1 MHTNIFSWIRKRQ
14 FTLQLFVA
22 IMVNM
27 MVFSQPLSYAL
38 KNQNKLNRTY
48 FKSSTSNIE
57 SNISLNALSNDIKHY
72 KNNITSTTRVVK
84 SSGVVVVKD
93 ANIIPAI
100 EKQGI
105 IGKSENLPIDELT
118 DNIFSFELK
127 EDVKQ
132 EKEAYL
138 EYELFGLADGSQATK
153 SINDQLA
160 TGGNI
165 IKSNK
170 TWTKVRE
177 RLNPSDIQKGKN
189 FVKFTTFENANY
201 QYMVRNL
208 KMVYEVKKN
217 SNSETIVFNQ
227 QATNSYKGKIAFSG
241 FVTDTSVSK
250 VTVLDNEF
258 PVINGVFEVAV
269 EEKAPN
275 ANLVVSY
282 TNSKGVKTENTIKV
296 NQLLEEPTA
305 VHKNNKTL
313 AVTNKIF
320 EKAKSNTLSFA
331 GATIKVDEAGINDTK
346 NISIAGLR
354 YVDLP
359 TLSPEMVNVTADYYG
374 YRMLPHGNH
383 FNIEKPA
390 KIHLKYDEKKFPTGY
405 TAKDVKTFYFDNE
418 QRKWLALEKDTLLST
433 TQEIVSKT
441 VHFTDFI
448 NGIIKVPESPETGSY
463 TPTSIKDIKA
473 ADPTAGV
480 VSIAPPSPNNMGT
493 LNTSF
498 PIKLPAGRSGMQ
510 PELSVNYNSEGGNGW
525 MGLGWDLS
533 IPGVSLDTRWGA
545 PRYDTSIETEIY
557 SMGGGMLTLKDGAD
571 YTNPHRKDNILRTN
585 NLESDGS
592 KRFYPRIEGSYAK
605 VIRHGSN
612 PTNYWWEVTDKT
624 GNKSFYGGYAGA
636 VVENSVIRT
645 AVVDGN
651 NIAYWGLYRTEDTN
665 GNYVE
670 YKYNDNQIV
679 TLANNAPGNGGKE
692 FYIKEIRYT
701 RHLSEGNNLPEN
713 YYKVTFNRVSG
724 RADVQISVRNGVV
737 QVTKDLLDEIKV
749 EFINNQGLIPN
760 IRSYKFEYSDGLFFK
775 KLLKSIS
782 EYDANGELFYSNTM
796 EYEDKGDDKT
806 TVITNN
812 HFFKNSTTDNW
823 QTPNADGVDGS
834 LILGGLSGAISGEFS
849 KKGSVLGTSQSNGG
863 NGGLYVGFGLCCGGT
878 KNLTAGVS
886 GSYSASTSMG
896 LISFTD
902 INGDGLP
909 DKVFNKNGFKFRPN
923 TGSSFGEPINL
934 PNNFSNI
941 SSSFSSSKSAGVQAN
956 FYAFAGY
963 TYNTSENTTTS
974 YLSDINGDGLVD
986 VINEGQVFFNSTS
999 NAGYLN
1005 NAITFSANSG
1015 VTENPI
1021 SQGTISQNII
1031 NNINVKHIDELKDEN
1046 PQHDIV
1052 KVWIAPKT
1060 GNINITGNVTLD
1072 PVFQSNATSFPSQI
1086 ASFDGIRAS
1095 VQKNQITPLWYQG
1108 IINPTFTTVQ
1118 TPNPSSLSINLTNK
1132 DVQKGDRLYFRL
1144 QSRNEGNYDRVNWT
1158 PNIQY
1163 VDESTTGSNVD
1174 NISYFSSNA
1183 DQGFILS
1190 NDAALIIP
1198 QTGSI
1203 AFSWPNST
1211 TLNNIVPF
1219 QFSDDLTFI
1228 IEEVKLDNSDNV
1240 ISTNAYT
1247 SIITQ
1252 NSSYTGLQ
1260 FTPSLPTSITYPE
1273 PNPDNIRTFFRFKV
1287 VSDSNVDWKAI
1298 NWRPIVTFIP
1308 NGSTE
1313 TTQYFGVVNY
1323 SIYNKKI
1330 NTVISK
1336 VNLPNTNT
1344 IVIKPVFNS
1353 TVFQTSSDIANG
1365 SSHQFTLVV
1374 KNSNKRVL
1382 AKRLITII
1390 KNNLGNITLSGTDD
1404 ISINQNITGTI
1415 FIEYYT
1421 NSLAAANVGASAITA
1436 QVFQADTNLPAPS
1449 YTNPTGT
1456 CTANR
1461 LTNVNI
1467 AGIIDNNLTCPN
1479 FYENRISAVN
1489 TPNAFKGSTISVNI
1503 SNFSTGFSA
1512 VWVDFNRNN
1521 SIDTSEFFNN
1531 STASLNNIFNIL
1543 IPTTALNGYTRVR
1556 IRGGNTVAFTTAT
1569 FLANNISGTF
1579 RDYQINI
1586 LPTTPTATTNDI
1598 YCNVGTDK
1606 FGPMY
1611 RNWGHF
1617 AYHGG
1622 IVIKRGLDLIPI
1634 PTTEAERQAPVLDV
1648 NGNPLVLYR
1657 YGEDLTGNIIPITE
1671 SVLENT
1677 NNSNINQNTC
1687 SQFTY
1692 GSQEYLDCLQQNNTS
1707 SITRTRFFSLQPKPE
1722 TQIYEGGEKVYVSA
1736 THFST
1741 ERFGEDDLN
1750 RLIVNLPS
1758 GSSGSSNCATDN
1770 FRAVPLI
1777 NKGEGHS
1784 FSGGGSY
1791 GALGANG
1798 NYSSSFNWAE
1808 LNYQDLNGDR
1818 YPDVLTRN
1826 NVQFT
1831 NNLGKL
1837 SNTSNL
1843 GFGRVTTSDSESW
1856 GAGVSGTFK
1865 VAKTPGT
1872 YATIN
1877 LPFSFGGFSAI
1888 SIPLSEPQVSS
1899 GSISAGAGG
1908 GSNKEN
1914 LMWVDI
1920 NGDGLA
1926 DRLSLGTD
1934 VKVRLN
1940 LGYAIS
1946 TNEEIWSIG
1955 DGDIGSISSSVNGGL
1970 GFSIANNS
1978 FSGGISASSSKSYSQ
1993 KNIFDINADGL
2004 PDLVFNTN
2012 NGGLSYR
2019 INTGN
2024 GFSSTI
2030 QSQHNNN
2037 AYIAFSR
2044 STGEGLNASFT
2055 IPIPLFLAKIA
2066 ITPSFGWD
2074 KSVNREENSLN
2085 DINGDG
2091 YPDILIV
2098 PETGNNTADNL
2109 LSVRLSN
2116 IGHVNLLKKVNTP
2129 TGGTWE
2135 VSYERVGNTFELPQS
2150 KYVVNKIAIF
2160 DAFTADNNWSNDRN
2174 VTSVK
2179 YELPHHDRREREFF
2193 GFGKLTVYQHGG
2205 YNTALS
2211 PNLTAATLPEI
2222 YRYSVQEFHTNNYY
2236 LKGAVKKETL
2246 FDANH
2251 KKWTENKTTY
2261 GIYDSETPVSYLPF
2275 GSNSSS
2281 YNLSLIDEN
2290 KVRFNNSDINN
2301 VTFPTFIC
2309 TKFDHSRLFVTPLI
2323 SVKSFTEGETGLITA
2338 VTVMEGFDNKGNI
2351 TQYRDYGNQ
2360 NANAYVSKIAYNP
2373 ITIYGQQYNG
2383 YPSTIQVFDADGTTL
2398 KRERKAVYNTNG
2410 DLEKVITKLN
2420 TVDDTTVSMLYDTYG
2435 NLSKVTH
2442 ENSINPVDNSKF
2454 FREYTYDDVVHT
2466 YPIAVND
2473 AFGYASSSIYNYLF
2487 GIPVYTTDMNLQPM
2501 RTRIDDRGRPIEITG
2516 PYELFV
2522 EGVTGGSELGWTI
2535 RFEYQNEIPVAQKLT
2550 NENATIDDDNYTKI
2564 YNANNSFIAI
2574 SPDNDNTNDPANK
2587 LHHALTRHFD
2597 PEYRADEESVATT
2610 NQILTSTLVDGFG
2623 KPVQV
2628 KKMFARHL
2636 AATTGNTPN
2645 TANNTIEWLLA
2656 GKVKQDA
2663 YGRAIESYYPT
2674 TQTDNFVG
2682 LTSNVSFVPTNA
2694 FVYDNTADTVEPTMA
2709 TYDVLDR
2716 SKTTKLPGE
2725 TEETTMAYTIDGDRF
2740 VTTVTNEL
2748 GQVQKSFT
2756 DVRGRTTQTLQES
2769 VTGNIPT
2776 NFEYNNI
2783 GELLKV
2789 KDVAGNE
2796 TISKY
2801 DLAGRRTELRHPDN
2815 GITQFVYDKASNLIE
2830 RKTANLLQVNQKIEY
2845 KYTYNRLDEIKYP
2858 QNPENNVHYYYGTA
2872 GNSDAANDNAVGR
2885 LWYHVDATGTQ
2896 YMKYG
2901 RLGELTL
2908 NRRSVAVPGDRV
2920 YWFQTE
2926 WTYDTWNRVKTIKY
2940 PDEELVTYKYNK
2952 GGELHAMTSNKNGA
2966 NNKNII
2972 SQLGYDKFG
2981 QRTYLRYGN
2990 GTETTYNYQAERRRL
3005 DRMKVSASTTYGAA
3019 TARQFV
3025 NNKYNYDV
3033 LSNVLS
3039 IQNNTVAVPTATQ
3052 IGGRSWQEYTYD
3064 DLNRLTTASG
3074 NFVGRNDNGV
3084 GFNHSKYTLA
3094 MSYDSQHN
3102 ITSKIQNHETATST
3116 NANSVAGTWT
3126 QVEQTSYN
3134 LNYQDYNTADYSVA
3148 GYNYTQPHA
3157 PRTIVDQPNTT
3168 GCCDAANDPRVKTKA
3183 FEYDRNGNQTRI
3195 TSKICT
3201 STDPD
3206 VLRVNLWDEENRLRA
3221 IDLNPSSPLGGG
3233 GGLHPIA
3240 IYTYDAGGERII
3252 KQNATSVAIYE
3263 NALKVGTAVKNDF
3276 MLYPSGMLVARPA
3289 ADGTGA
3295 LSYTKHYFAGTQRV
3309 SSKIGTTTNLGKFL
3323 QEWTLIENS
3332 SGGAP
3337 INLVSTSGNQLTTA
3351 ETGVTKVY
3359 TAFGIT
3365 PTPTFASNNAFLAV
3379 PAFTGIAAETEHY
3392 FFHPDHLGSS
3402 NYITNF
3408 VGEVSQHM
3416 EYFAFGETFIEEHKN
3431 SHNSPYKFNGK
3442 ELDEESGLYYYGAR
3456 YLDMRT
3462 SIWLSVDPKATKF
3475 PSYSPYIY
3483 CFNNPLN
3490 LTDPDGREPVP
3501 WNIIRQFQGI
3511 KPSQWWTYQGVT
3523 VPSSFNKAALYN
3535 TKNLNAG
3542 AYQSV
3547 GQRNDY
3553 YAWAQSQADAKGY
3566 NSKWFGAAE
3575 LVTNLNAVGATE
3587 VINLGI
3593 IKDNTEAFLKGG
3605 NKFLFSHN
3613 MKNAK
3618 DLLADGKLSGGFTD
3632 ANGKKQS
3639 FEGLTGMALDSKMVE
3654 FEQSKVQEYIN
3665 NYKENDLNSIIDNIN
3680 NLFTGDIAKFFG
3692 PGDVNEVMKE
3702 SFNGGKSFNFK
3713 NYADRVKLGQELIK
3727 KAHNE

>member
-48 FKSSTSNIE
+48 FRSSTSNIE

-177 RLNPSDIQKGKN
+177 RLNPADIQKGKN

-405 TAKDVKTFYFDNE
+405 TAKDVKTFYFDND
-418 QRKWLALEKDTLLST
+418 QRKWMALEKDTLLST

-545 PRYDTSIETEIY
+545 PRYDASKETEIY
-557 SMGGGMLTLKDGAD
+557 AMGGGMLTLKDGAD
-571 YTNPHRKDNILRTN
+571 YTNPHRKDNISRTS
-585 NLESDGS
+585 E
-592 KRFYPRIEGSYAK
+592 REFYPRIEGSYAK
-605 VIRHGSN
+605 VIRHGNS

-624 GNKSFYGGYAGA
+624 GNKSFYGGHPSFIATNGVNNNA
-636 VVENSVIRT
+636 VIRT
-645 AVVDGN
+645 GVVASLTQDKIIGN
-651 NIAYWGLYRTEDTN
+651 ISYWGLYRTEDTN

-670 YKYNDNQIV
+670 YVYDNKYGIDV
-679 TLANNAPGNGGKE
+679 DSGKPGTGGNE

-701 RHLSEGNNLPEN
+701 KHHTNGVEDNLPN
-713 YYKVTFNRVSG
+713 YYKVEFVHNPLSTNGIARKDIQVN
-724 RADVQISVRNGVV
+724 ARNGVV
-737 QVTKDLLDEIKV
+737 QVTKDLLKEIKV
-749 EFINNQGLIPN
+749 GFIQNNIPQP
-760 IRSYKFEYSDGLFFK
+760 IRTYKFDYEEHAFFK
-775 KLLKSIS
+775 QQLVKIS
-782 EYDANGELFYSNTM
+782 EYDTNGDLFYSNTM
-796 EYEDKGDDKT
+796 EYENKGD
-806 TVITNN
+806 
-812 HFFKNSTTDNW
+812 
-823 QTPNADGVDGS
+823 DGS
-834 LILGGLSGAISGEFS
+834 LISNGNILNSTSTSIWDGKYDDIKGDLTISSLAGAISGEFS
-849 KKGSVLGTSQSNGG
+849 NKGSSLGTSKGWG
-863 NGGLYVGFGLCCGGT
+863 LNGGLYTGIGLCT
-878 KNLTAGVS
+878 SYDITFTAGVNF
-886 GSYSASTSMG
+886 GYSNSTSKG
-896 LISFTD
+896 LIAFMD
-902 INGDGLP
+902 VNGDGLS
-909 DKVFNKNGFKFRPN
+909 DKVYKEGGSLKFRPN
-923 TGSSFGEPINL
+923 LGLLGANVGFGMPQNITGISDISKTSSN
-934 PNNFSNI
+934 
-941 SSSFSSSKSAGVQAN
+941 SFSVGAQAS
-956 FYAFAGY
+956 FVAFVGY
-963 TYNTSENTTTS
+963 TYNTSKSTTKT
-974 YLSDINGDGLVD
+974 YFSDVNGDGLIDLVD
-986 VINEGQVFFNSTS
+986 SGSVKFNQTLTSTYLNTASFSTNNSQTSNPVGSGAISTS
-999 NAGYLN
+999 
-1005 NAITFSANSG
+1005 
-1015 VTENPI
+1015 
-1021 SQGTISQNII
+1021 II
-1031 NNINVKHIDELKDEN
+1031 NNISLETKDQLRDEN
-1046 PQHDIV
+1046 PQHDII
-1052 KVWIAPKT
+1052 KVWTAPKAGT
-1060 GNINITGNVTLD
+1060 VAISGTAILAPLAPTASEPYPNSNDEYFTDYDGVRLSIQKNTSTFPNGSGNVILD
-1072 PVFQSNATSFPSQI
+1072 KT
-1086 ASFDGIRAS
+1086 
-1095 VQKNQITPLWYQG
+1095 
-1108 IINPTFTTVQ
+1108 INPTFSASSTVNTASQ
-1118 TPNPSSLSINLTNK
+1118 NMAIASLT
-1132 DVQKGDRLYFRL
+1132 VAKGDRLYFRV
-1144 QSRNEGNYDRVNWT
+1144 QAKEEGSYDRVQWN
-1158 PNIQY
+1158 PAILY
-1163 VDESTTGSNVD
+1163 TGTNDTNVD
-1174 NISYFSSNA
+1174 AVSYFSSSASEGFVLSA
-1183 DQGFILS
+1183 D
-1190 NDAALIIP
+1190 ATTIIP
-1198 QTGSI
+1198 SAGTI
-1203 AFSWPNST
+1203 AFNWNA
-1211 TLNNIVPF
+1211 TLNSVAP
-1219 QFSDDLTFI
+1219 LTF
-1228 IEEVKLDNSDNV
+1228 SDNV
-1240 ISTNAYT
+1240 VFTIEKGSIDVTNGNYT
-1247 SIITQ
+1247 IINTYTASLNQ
-1252 NSSYTGLQ
+1252 LIANNLTLSNFLDLGGNMLPLTVNANEAFKFSVSS
-1260 FTPSLPTSITYPE
+1260 
-1273 PNPDNIRTFFRFKV
+1273 N
-1287 VSDSNVDWKAI
+1287 SNVDWKAI
-1298 NWRPIVTFIP
+1298 NWEPVINFTP
-1308 NGSTE
+1308 TSGSVIAL
-1313 TTQYFGVVNY
+1313 YPVVNY
-1323 SIYNKKI
+1323 GIYNKKI
-1330 NTVISK
+1330 NDVISK
-1336 VNLPNTNT
+1336 VTGLNTTT
-1344 IVIKPVFNS
+1344 IVVRPVFTTTAFN
-1353 TVFQTSSDIANG
+1353 TLANG
-1365 SSHQFTLVV
+1365 SYPFKLVV
-1374 KNSNKRVL
+1374 KNSNKKVI
-1382 AKRLITII
+1382 AT
-1390 KNNLGNITLSGTDD
+1390 
-1404 ISINQNITGTI
+1404 QNITVNVISGVASIIGLNDIAIENDVTPTI
-1415 FIEYYT
+1415 YAEYYT
-1421 NSLAAANVGASAITA
+1421 SNVNAANIGALATNPITVQIYQSTIPSAI
-1436 QVFQADTNLPAPS
+1436 QPA
-1449 YTNPTGT
+1449 YVTPTGVCST
-1456 CTANR
+1456 KW
-1461 LTNVNI
+1461 LT
-1467 AGIIDNNLTCPN
+1467 GISFGGFVSTGQTCPN
-1479 FYENRISAVN
+1479 YYQQITTPIKSYVKSTSYSLNVN
-1489 TPNAFKGSTISVNI
+1489 LNTSSRA
-1503 SNFSTGFSA
+1503 A
-1512 VWVDFNRNN
+1512 VWIDWNRNN
-1521 SIDTSEFFNN
+1521 SIEASEFFASTTSLLNHTFN
-1531 STASLNNIFNIL
+1531 ITVPATASDGQIK
-1543 IPTTALNGYTRVR
+1543 VR
-1556 IRGGNTVAFTTAT
+1556 IRGGADATYNSTTFNNNSIAGSVRDFWINTVS
-1569 FLANNISGTF
+1569 L
-1579 RDYQINI
+1579 RD
-1586 LPTTPTATTNDI
+1586 TKKDI
-1598 YCNVGTDK
+1598 YCKVGNND
-1606 FGPMY
+1606 FGPNY

-1622 IVIKRGLDLIPI
+1622 IVIQRGVDY
-1634 PTTEAERQAPVLDV
+1634 
-1648 NGNPLVLYR
+1648 NGNGSFDTDEERRAIVLVGGNPVIQAN
-1657 YGEDLTGNIIPITE
+1657 YGITATNTIIPIDE
-1671 SVLENT
+1671 GVL
-1677 NNSNINQNTC
+1677 NSNTTSTFGPCQGL
-1687 SQFTY
+1687 SGQPL
-1692 GSQEYLDCLQQNNTS
+1692 LDCLQANNTQNPTA
-1707 SITRTRFFSLQPKPE
+1707 IRFFRLSPNE
-1722 TQIYEGGEKVYVSA
+1722 E
-1736 THFST
+1736 
-1741 ERFGEDDLN
+1741 LN
-1750 RLIVNLPS
+1750 LWY
-1758 GSSGSSNCATDN
+1758 GSSNFVSVQENYFSTSRMGVKNINTIYVEMPTGGTTSAICSFPSIGGIA
-1770 FRAVPLI
+1770 LI

-1784 FSGGGSY
+1784 FSGGLGVGAFGGS
-1791 GALGANG
+1791 A
-1798 NYSSSFNWAE
+1798 NYSTSFNWAE
-1808 LNYQDLNGDR
+1808 LNYMDLNGDR
-1818 YPDVLTRN
+1818 YPDILTKD

-1831 NNLGKL
+1831 SPIGGFAE
-1837 SNTSNL
+1837 TRNL
-1843 GFGRVTTSDSESW
+1843 GFGRVSSGTSANW

-1865 VAKTPGT
+1865 KSSTSEPKTDSSANQGTTPAVDAKTET
-1872 YATIN
+1872 Q
-1877 LPFSFGGFSAI
+1877 LK
-1888 SIPLSEPQVSS
+1888 SS
-1899 GSISAGAGG
+1899 SPNVGIGG
-1908 GSNKEN
+1908 GENKEK
-1914 LMWVDI
+1914 LLWIDI
-1920 NGDGLA
+1920 NGDGLP
-1926 DRLSLGTD
+1926 DRINVDGGI
-1934 VKVRLN
+1934 KVSLN
-1940 LGYAIS
+1940 LGYGFDS
-1946 TNEEIWSIG
+1946 EKTW
-1955 DGDIGSISSSVNGGL
+1955 VNGTNDLNGTQSNISG
-1970 GFSIANNS
+1970 GFGYSYGDNS
-1978 FSGGISASSSKSYSQ
+1978 YSGGISASVSKAYTER
-1993 KNIFDINADGL
+1993 NIADINGDGL
-2004 PDLVFNTN
+2004 PDLLLDF
-2012 NGGLSYR
+2012 G
-2019 INTGN
+2019 
-2024 GFSSTI
+2024 
-2030 QSQHNNN
+2030 
-2037 AYIAFSR
+2037 
-2044 STGEGLNASFT
+2044 GEGLKYKLNTGIAFDNTEHSVSGFINFNRSSAEGLNGSFT
-2055 IPIPLFLAKIA
+2055 IPIPIGIPPALCVKLV
-2066 ITPSFGWD
+2066 ITPSFGG
-2074 KSVNREENSLN
+2074 EQSLN
-2085 DINGDG
+2085 RTENNIEDINGDG
-2091 YPDILIV
+2091 FVDILS
-2098 PETGNNTADNL
+2098 TGGGNSNDGELHA
-2109 LSVRLSN
+2109 RLSK
-2116 IGHVNLLKKVNTP
+2116 IGKTHLLKKVNTP
-2129 TGGTWE
+2129 TGGSWE
-2135 VSYERVGNTFELPQS
+2135 VAYERVGNTFELPQS

-2309 TKFDHSRLFVTPLI
+2309 TKFDHSRLFVSPLI

-2360 NANAYVSKIAYNP
+2360 NADAYVSKIAYNP

-2420 TVDDTTVSMLYDTYG
+2420 TADDTTVSMLYDTYG

-2442 ENSINPVDNSKF
+2442 ENSINPLDNSKF
-2454 FREYTYDDVVHT
+2454 FREYTYDDVIHT
-2466 YPIAVND
+2466 FPVAVND

-2522 EGVTGGSELGWTI
+2522 EGVTGGNEIGWTI
-2535 RFEYQNEIPVAQKLT
+2535 RFEYQGETAVASKVNGT
-2550 NENATIDDDNYTKI
+2550 SIDDDNYTKI
-2564 YNANNSFIAI
+2564 YNATGNFQAI
-2574 SPDNDNTNDPANK
+2574 VPDNIDTNDPTNK

-2597 PEYRADEESVATT
+2597 PEYRANEESVTT
-2610 NQILTSTLVDGFG
+2610 ANQILTSTLADGFG

-2636 AATTGNTPN
+2636 VATTGNTPN
-2645 TANNTIEWLLA
+2645 TTNNKLEWLLA
-2656 GKVKQDA
+2656 GKIKQDA

-2674 TQTDNFVG
+2674 TQTDDFTG

-2966 NNKNII
+2966 NNKDII

-3183 FEYDRNGNQTRI
+3183 FEYDANGNQI
-3195 TSKICT
+3195 KIISKICT
-3201 STDPD
+3201 SPEAD
-3206 VLRVNLWDEENRLRA
+3206 VLRENLWDEENRLRA
-3221 IDLNPSSPLGGG
+3221 IDLNPEANTV
-3233 GGLHPIA
+3233 HPIA

-3456 YLDMRT
+3456 YYSSRENLW
-3462 SIWLSVDPKATKF
+3462 ISVDPEFEKY
-3475 PSYSPYIY
+3475 PNYSPYNY
-3483 CFNNPLN
+3483 CLLNPLE
-3490 LTDPDGREPVP
+3490 LIDPDGREPKP
-3501 WNIIRQFQGI
+3501 KYRYENINKNTKYGTVLVLPLNYKSDPAMLAEYKAAKKQNMPIIMVSGINGLANSVKRLKEQKVNFTSLSISQHGNKGLFQIGDQSLYTTSDP
-3511 KPSQWWTYQGVT
+3511 KGEKYVGT
-3523 VPSSFNKAALYN
+3523 SSFSEFTSLKSILKGKNIFIGECLVTKDNDKQAMGMIQNFTDVTQSNVFTSDHSVPAGYSYEGNETYLNNNKKEGWIWDRKYID
-3535 TKNLNAG
+3535 G
-3542 AYQSV
+3542 DDY
-3547 GQRNDY
+3547 NDY
-3553 YAWAQSQADAKGY
+3553 HLFKP
-3566 NSKWFGAAE
+3566 NSKPKE
-3575 LVTNLNAVGATE
+3575 IYDLKIRLNGTF
-3587 VINLGI
+3587 IW
-3593 IKDNTEAFLKGG
+3593 
-3605 NKFLFSHN
+3605 NKEDT
-3613 MKNAK
+3613 K
-3618 DLLADGKLSGGFTD
+3618 
-3632 ANGKKQS
+3632 
-3639 FEGLTGMALDSKMVE
+3639 
-3654 FEQSKVQEYIN
+3654 
-3665 NYKENDLNSIIDNIN
+3665 
-3680 NLFTGDIAKFFG
+3680 
-3692 PGDVNEVMKE
+3692 
-3702 SFNGGKSFNFK
+3702 
-3713 NYADRVKLGQELIK
+3713 
-3727 KAHNE
+3727 